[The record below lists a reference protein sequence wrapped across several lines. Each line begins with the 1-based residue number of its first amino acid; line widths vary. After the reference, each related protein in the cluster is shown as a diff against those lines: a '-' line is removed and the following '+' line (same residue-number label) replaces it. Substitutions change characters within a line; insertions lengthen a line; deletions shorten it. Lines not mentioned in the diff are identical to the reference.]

1 MLTRVLRILAGLLI
15 VAGATAVQA
24 QSSPARAQTPTPE
37 KDDSCIACHEALY
50 LNHDTGKWYCL
61 CEVKAR
67 CTFCHG
73 GVLGETTEEAAH
85 EGMTA
90 NPLQVDSETCQ
101 SCHPS
106 DVQRRV
112 SLFAARAGLSSTPC
126 PTVEALAAS
135 LLPTPA
141 PVSPRGLEGWQVGA
155 LVLLGGALAALIV
168 CAYRC
173 WKADCLSRR
182 TEPQ

>member
-1 MLTRVLRILAGLLI
+1 MSTRVLRILAVLLI
-15 VAGATAVQA
+15 VAGATAAQA
-24 QSSPARAQTPTPE
+24 QSSPVRAQTPTPE

-85 EGMTA
+85 QGMTA

-112 SLFAARAGLSSTPC
+112 TLFAARAGLSSTPC
-126 PTVEALAAS
+126 PTVEALAAF
-135 LLPTPA
+135 LAPTPA
-141 PVSPRGLEGWQVGA
+141 PVVPSGLGTPQIGA
-155 LVLLGGALAALIV
+155 LWLLGAGFLALIV
-168 CAYRC
+168 FAYRC
-173 WKADCLSRR
+173 WKADCLQRAAR
-182 TEPQ
+182 P

>member
-1 MLTRVLRILAGLLI
+1 MSTRVLRILAVLLI
-15 VAGATAVQA
+15 IAGVTAVQA
-24 QSSPARAQTPTPE
+24 LSAPAQAQTPTTE

-85 EGMTA
+85 AGMTA

-112 SLFAARAGLSSTPC
+112 TLFATRAGLSSTPC

-135 LLPTPA
+135 LIATPA
-141 PVSPRGLEGWQVGA
+141 PVSPRGLEGWQVAA
-155 LVLLGGALAALIV
+155 LVLLGGALVALIV
-168 CAYRC
+168 FAYRC

-182 TEPQ
+182 TQPQ